1 MIAVAM
7 PSDIADL
14 LVAEGLAI
22 RPGGRGST
30 AEITLV
36 GIQALSATISL
47 LQGPDTFLRLTE
59 LVRTRFGR
67 SPEAGGAV
75 EIRAHGAKVTL
86 EIPVGADA
94 LTVARRIQ
102 ELLVGDDE

>member
-22 RPGGRGST
+22 RPGGRSTT
-30 AEITLV
+30 AEIAVV
-36 GIQALSATISL
+36 GISALSATISI

-59 LVRTRFGR
+59 LIQGNFGR
-67 SPEAGGAV
+67 STGITV
-75 EIRAHGAKVTL
+75 QIKAHGDSVTI
-86 EIPVGADA
+86 EIPGDADVV
-94 LTVARRIQ
+94 TVARRVQ
-102 ELLVGDDE
+102 EALVGDDE

>member
-30 AEITLV
+30 AEIVVV
-36 GIQALSATISL
+36 GFAALNATISL

-59 LVRTRFGR
+59 LVRTNFGR
-67 SPEAGGAV
+67 SSGVTV
-75 EIRAHGAKVTL
+75 EIKGNGDSVTIEMPGDADVVTL
-86 EIPVGADA
+86 AH
-94 LTVARRIQ
+94 RIR
-102 ELLVGDDE
+102 EVLLGDDE